1 MVTLLAMEFHVSL
14 VGRKDLSGEIYRQ
27 IRRAIADGRLQS
39 GDSLPPSRDLAR
51 SLGVSRMT
59 VTVAYD
65 RLAGE
70 GFLTARVG
78 AGTYVRKHV
87 APVCSGFGKNKLEGT
102 IRPRPFWD
110 SIRVTRVFDPP
121 AEFDF
126 RAGLPDA
133 SLFPHTTWRRT
144 VAREMQSEAVSAGV
158 YAHPAGHRGLREGI
172 ARHLGLARGLQAS
185 ADDITITSGAQQAL
199 DVVARALLAPGDRV
213 AVEDPGYPPPR
224 FLFKS
229 LGARV
234 TGVPVDDQGIV
245 VDALPRQTRVV
256 YVTPSHQFPLSVTMS
271 LPRRLA
277 LLEWAAR
284 NKAAIIEDDYDT
296 EFRFGGRPIEPL
308 QTLDTAGRVIYVG
321 SFSKSLLPTLRLGFV
336 WTPPSCTPAV
346 HKAKFLTDWHTS
358 MVMQSALARFLDDG
372 EFACHIRRIGR
383 VYAQRHEML
392 MEILSRDFADQ
403 LTVVPSVAG
412 LHITALA
419 NTASVKK
426 ISSIARH
433 AGDLGVRV
441 QELSYFA
448 VDSLRAGLML
458 GFGAI
463 ATARIPEGMRRLRR
477 CFDLRP

>member
-1 MVTLLAMEFHVSL
+1 
-14 VGRKDLSGEIYRQ
+14 
-27 IRRAIADGRLQS
+27 
-39 GDSLPPSRDLAR
+39 
-51 SLGVSRMT
+51 MT

-70 GFLTARVG
+70 GFLNARVG
-78 AGTYVRKHV
+78 AGTYVRKHIS
-87 APVCSGFGKNKLEGT
+87 PVCGGFGRNKPEGT
-102 IRPRPFWD
+102 IRPRPLWD
-110 SIRVTRVFDPP
+110 SIRVTRVFDAA

-133 SLFPHTTWRRT
+133 SLFPHTAWRRT

-158 YAHPAGHRGLREGI
+158 YAHPAGHRGLRESI
-172 ARHLGLARGLQAS
+172 ARHLGLARGVEAS

-199 DVVARALLAPGDRV
+199 DVVARVLVSPGDRV

-224 FLFKS
+224 LLFKS
-229 LGARV
+229 LGALV
-234 TGVPVDDQGIV
+234 TGVPVDDEGIV
-245 VDALPRQTRVV
+245 VDALPPQTRVV
-256 YVTPSHQFPLSVTMS
+256 YVTPSHQFPLGVTMS

-284 NKAAIIEDDYDT
+284 NKTAIIEDDYDT

-336 WTPPSCTPAV
+336 WTPPCCTPAV
-346 HKAKFLTDWHTS
+346 HKAKYVADWHTS

-372 EFACHIRRIGR
+372 GFARHIRRIGR
-383 VYAQRHEML
+383 VYTQRHEIISG
-392 MEILSRDFADQ
+392 ILTRDFGDQ
-403 LTVVPSVAG
+403 LRILPSVAG

-419 NTASVKK
+419 KTASVKK

-448 VDSLRAGLML
+448 VDSRRRAGVVL
-458 GFGAI
+458 GYGAI
-463 ATARIPEGMRRLRR
+463 PSARIPEGMRRLRD
-477 CFDLRP
+477 CFNC